1 MHSMVVGVQPP
12 SISMKVRRRN
22 IKCNDRSPPLL
33 PPRDHRVFVVTTA
46 TEWSCNYSTWN
57 PLSLSIYLS
66 ICLSV
71 YLSISLFFFLFFLAH
86 GRDGPDYFDDMS
98 LFSQLCRSNNVSTVC
113 GQERVRDSVTFFL
126 FLLFSRLYYYSSNRD
141 SRSNQRQKIYIYV
154 YCTYTLNYD
163 RLDCCRVAW
172 YHLEMLF
179 FWYIY
184 IHVDE
189 NLYGKLFMHS
199 SVRRSILGIV
209 IGVLYT
215 CTFCRYVFLEWK
227 HTKNHENPFSCRL
240 YRLYRFFEK
249 RK

>member
-1 MHSMVVGVQPP
+1 MWAGTS
-12 SISMKVRRRN
+12 SRF
-22 IKCNDRSPPLL
+22 
-33 PPRDHRVFVVTTA
+33 RDFF
-46 TEWSCNYSTWN
+46 
-57 PLSLSIYLS
+57 
-66 ICLSV
+66 
-71 YLSISLFFFLFFLAH
+71 SLFAFF
-86 GRDGPDYFDDMS
+86 
-98 LFSQLCRSNNVSTVC
+98 
-113 GQERVRDSVTFFL
+113 TFI
-126 FLLFSRLYYYSSNRD
+126 LLFIESWLSFQPKTKN
-141 SRSNQRQKIYIYV
+141 IYV

-179 FWYIY
+179 FLIYIY
-184 IHVDE
+184 IDIYVDE

-240 YRLYRFFEK
+240 CRLYRFFEK